1 MLNEILS
8 RRWARW
14 LLFFILLVPAAQF
27 AWRNRD
33 MPKFG
38 LLHDDASLFTS
49 AKSLATGE
57 GYRIPSLPEKP
68 FQTKFPPLYPLY
80 LSAIWKLNPQFPAN
94 LPLATLFCSV
104 LLIPYLA
111 LAWMFFRRSGSG
123 RNRAFLLL
131 ALLAVN
137 PYLIFFGATTFSD
150 VFFTCWVLLALL
162 ASDSK
167 SAGMAFV
174 AGLAAACAYLS
185 RTAGIALLVS
195 IPICYYR
202 DRSWRRAGAFLTGM
216 LPLGIWWTLWTRSH
230 VLPTN
235 DPALFFY
242 TDYLKFQTM
251 NVGFDNVIPVV
262 WKNFGW
268 LVLAMGHLVLP
279 RLFATPLENILSAA
293 IAVAMVAG
301 VVRLARHGI
310 ARSYALFALVSA
322 AVLLVSGFPSTERY
336 MLPLYP
342 LLLVGL
348 VTEWERLSQAIVKD
362 SRVRD
367 TAQRI
372 AAHVWAVGLALLS
385 NCNKITIAL

>member
-1 MLNEILS
+1 MLNVILG

-14 LLFFILLVPAAQF
+14 LLFFILLVPSAQY
-27 AWRNRD
+27 AWRSRD

-38 LLHDDASLFTS
+38 LLHDDAILFTS

-94 LPLATLFCSV
+94 LPLATLFCSA

-195 IPICYYR
+195 IPICYFW
-202 DRSWRRAGAFLTGM
+202 DRTWLQLVSFLAGA

-230 VLPTN
+230 FLPNN

-242 TDYLKFQTM
+242 TDYL
-251 NVGFDNVIPVV
+251 
-262 WKNFGW
+262 
-268 LVLAMGHLVLP
+268 
-279 RLFATPLENILSAA
+279 
-293 IAVAMVAG
+293 
-301 VVRLARHGI
+301 
-310 ARSYALFALVSA
+310 
-322 AVLLVSGFPSTERY
+322 
-336 MLPLYP
+336 
-342 LLLVGL
+342 
-348 VTEWERLSQAIVKD
+348 
-362 SRVRD
+362 
-367 TAQRI
+367 
-372 AAHVWAVGLALLS
+372 
-385 NCNKITIAL
+385 